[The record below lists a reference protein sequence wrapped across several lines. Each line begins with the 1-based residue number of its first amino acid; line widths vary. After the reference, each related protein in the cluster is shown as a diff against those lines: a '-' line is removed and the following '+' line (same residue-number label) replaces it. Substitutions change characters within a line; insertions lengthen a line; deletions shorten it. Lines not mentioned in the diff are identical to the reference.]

1 MSDDGLDDLLGQL
14 KSTNKTTKQ
23 ICNQKKE
30 ELSIPPQEQERLE
43 AFLINKSTIL
53 IDQTITALQN
63 VQQQVM
69 AAPDPENI
77 SAYSELVKAS
87 STAMENL
94 NKINLMNKKNAA
106 SKELKT
112 MDIQAKTV
120 SDDKKL
126 ISQAMATR
134 EEVMDKLFTDAKVID
149 ISDEDKDDL
158 EDSGKLNG

>member
-1 MSDDGLDDLLGQL
+1 MNDDGLDDLLGQL
-14 KSTNKTTKQ
+14 KSTNKSTKK
-23 ICNQKKE
+23 ICNQNKE

-43 AFLINKSTIL
+43 AFLIDKSTIL

-94 NKINLMNKKNAA
+94 NKINLMNKKTNA

-112 MDIQAKTV
+112 MDIQAKTI

-126 ISQAMATR
+126 VGQAIATR
-134 EEVMDKLFTDAKVID
+134 EEVMNKLFKDANIVD
-149 ISDEDKDDL
+149 ITDKDDVT
-158 EDSGKLNG
+158 DSGKLTGG

>member
-14 KSTNKTTKQ
+14 KNTNKSTKQ
-23 ICNQKKE
+23 ICNQKKA

-43 AFLINKSTIL
+43 AFLIDKSTIL

-94 NKINLMNKKNAA
+94 NKINLMNKKHKS

-112 MDIQAKTV
+112 MDIQAKTI
-120 SDDKKL
+120 SDDKRL
-126 ISQAMATR
+126 VGQALATR
-134 EEVMDKLFTDAKVID
+134 EEIMEKLFKDAGVVEIID
-149 ISDEDKDDL
+149 ADDIT
-158 EDSGKLNG
+158 DSGKLTGG